1 MKKIIKIIALI
12 MAFITAG
19 GVIAGI
25 KDLKEQKRREKQAR
39 TEGREIHKP
48 YGPYEKYFKR
58 PLDFILAATAL
69 LVLSPLMAVT
79 AVLVKVKLGSPVLFS
94 QKRPGKDE
102 KIFTL
107 WKYRSMTSERGADG
121 ELLPDE
127 ERLTGFGKA
136 LRSTSLDELPELF
149 NILKGDMSVVGP
161 RPQLVKDMVFMT
173 DEQRKRHIVNPGL
186 TGLAQVNGRNG
197 ISWEEKF
204 EWDLEYIDEI
214 TFIGDLKIILQT
226 VQKVLGRNESDEEI
240 DVTLDYGDAL
250 LRDGKVT
257 KVEYDEKQRI
267 VRGLING

>member
-1 MKKIIKIIALI
+1 

-25 KDLKEQKRREKQAR
+25 KDLKEQKRREKQAK
-39 TEGREIHKP
+39 TEGREIHTP

-121 ELLPDE
+121 EFLPDE

-161 RPQLVKDMVFMT
+161 RPLLVEYLPRY
-173 DEQRKRHIVNPGL
+173 DEKQKHRHDVRSGL
-186 TGLAQVNGRNG
+186 TGLAQVSGRNEL
-197 ISWEEKF
+197 SWDEKF
-204 EWDLEYIDEI
+204 ADDLQYVNHI
-214 TFIGDLKIILQT
+214 TFVQDLKIIGDTIKT
-226 VQKVLGRNESDEEI
+226 VWKHEGIHSETSS
-240 DVTLDYGDAL
+240 TM
-250 LRDGKVT
+250 
-257 KVEYDEKQRI
+257 EYFQGSRE
-267 VRGLING
+267 